1 MSASEKLACMN
12 SEVSGRHTAHLDTF
26 TAERLPPRDS
36 WPDLLSVP
44 GTVYPERINAC
55 HALLDETIARHG
67 ENRTAFI
74 ADDGVYTYG
83 ELLDKVQRVS
93 HVLTDMGMQPGNRVL
108 LRGPN
113 NAWLVISWL
122 AVLRAG
128 GVVVTTIP
136 LLRAGELT
144 PIVEVS
150 EPQFAIV
157 DHRFTLEWDQV
168 SNFTGTTLIFGG
180 DAPDRLNAV
189 AEGARADF
197 EPVSTAATDI
207 ALLAFT
213 SGTTG
218 RPKATMHSHH
228 DVLAIAD
235 TFSAHVVKPTP
246 DDVFAG
252 SPPLAFTFGLGG
264 LVIFPMRVGASSVLL
279 ESGSP
284 PLLLAAIAQ
293 HHITALFTAPTAY
306 RAMLPLLPD
315 HDVSSLRRCISAGET
330 LPEATW
336 QAWFAATGVPLI
348 DGIGAT
354 EMLHI
359 FISAAD
365 EDIVPGSTGKVV
377 PGYEA
382 VVLDENLTPVQSGV
396 PGRLAVR
403 GPTGCRY
410 LADDRQGVYV
420 QGGWNI
426 TGDIYTCD
434 EAGYFR
440 YLARADD
447 MIVSSGYNIAAPEV
461 ENALLTHSAVAEVAV
476 VGEPDVDR
484 GMVVKAFVVLLAGNN
499 GDDAMRT
506 ELQNHV
512 KCVIAPYKYPRQIEF
527 ATELPKTTTGKLQRF
542 RLKGGT

>member
-1 MSASEKLACMN
+1 MN
-12 SEVSGRHTAHLDTF
+12 RQGSKVRATAHIDTF
-26 TAERLPPRDS
+26 TEDRLPPRDS
-36 WPDLLSVP
+36 WPVMLDVP
-44 GTVYPERINAC
+44 GANYPERLNASVE
-55 HALLDETIARHG
+55 LLDATIASHG
-67 ENRTAFI
+67 PERTAFI
-74 ADDGVYTYG
+74 AHDA
-83 ELLDKVQRVS
+83 
-93 HVLTDMGMQPGNRVL
+93 VLTYEQLSAHVHQCANVLIEAGLIPGNRVL

-113 NAWLVISWL
+113 NAWLVIAWL

-136 LLRAGELT
+136 LLRAGELS

-150 EPQFAIV
+150 APQLAIV
-157 DHRFTLEWDQV
+157 DHRFMDEWNLV
-168 SNFTGTTLIFGG
+168 ENFTGETLVYGG
-180 DAPDRLNAV
+180 DSADRLEV
-189 AEGARADF
+189 RAEGASQVC
-197 EPVSTAATDI
+197 EPVLTAAEDV

-218 RPKATMHSHH
+218 KPKATMHTHQ

-235 TFSAHVVKPTP
+235 TFGAHIVKPTA

-279 ESGSP
+279 EAGSP
-284 PLLLAAIAQ
+284 ANVLNAIAE
-293 HHITALFTAPTAY
+293 HGVTCLFTAPTAY
-306 RAMLPLLPD
+306 RAMLPLISEN
-315 HDVSSLRRCISAGET
+315 DVSSLRRCISAGET

-336 QAWFAATGVPLI
+336 HAWRDATGLPLI

-365 EDIVPGSTGKVV
+365 EDIVPGSTGKAV
-377 PGYEA
+377 PGFHA
-382 VVLDENLTPVQSGV
+382 MVVDENLEPVSPGV

-410 LADDRQGVYV
+410 LDDERQSVYV

-426 TGDIYTCD
+426 TGDIYTED
-434 EAGYFR
+434 EQGYFR

-461 ENALLTHSAVAEVAV
+461 ENALLSHPAVAEVAV
-476 VGEPDVDR
+476 VGAPDEDR
-484 GMVVKAFVVLLAGNN
+484 GVVVKAFVVLLAGNN
-499 GDDAMRT
+499 ADEEMRKQ
-506 ELQNHV
+506 LQDHV
-512 KCVIAPYKYPRQIEF
+512 KRVIAPYKYPRQVEF
-527 ATELPKTTTGKLQRF
+527 VAELPKTTTGKLQRH
-542 RLKGGT
+542 RLKENGG

>member
-1 MSASEKLACMN
+1 MSSRDQGDRVAS
-12 SEVSGRHTAHLDTF
+12 AHLDTF
-26 TAERLPPRDS
+26 TADRLPPLDS
-36 WPDLLSVP
+36 WPGMLPVP
-44 GTVYPERINAC
+44 GVEYPAVLNAGE
-55 HALLDETIARHG
+55 ALLDQTIAAHG
-67 ENRTAFI
+67 PERRAFI
-74 ADDGVYTYG
+74 AADAVLSYG
-83 ELLDKVQRVS
+83 ELLEQVQRVAR
-93 HVLTDMGMQPGNRVL
+93 VLTDAGLVPGNRVL

-113 NAWLVISWL
+113 NAWLVIAWL

-136 LLRAGELT
+136 MLRAGELA
-144 PIVEVS
+144 PIVEVAQ
-150 EPQFAIV
+150 PQFAII
-157 DHRFTLEWDQV
+157 DHRFLDEWWQV
-168 SNFTGTTLIFGG
+168 EGFAGTTFVYGG
-180 DAPDRLNAV
+180 DASDRLEVRAQEAAAV
-189 AEGARADF
+189 F
-197 EPVSTAATDI
+197 TPVPTAATDI

-218 RPKATMHSHH
+218 KPKATMHSHR

-235 TFSAHVVKPTP
+235 TFSAHIVKPTP

-279 ESGSP
+279 EAGSP
-284 PLLLAAIAQ
+284 PNLIEAIAE
-293 HHITALFTAPTAY
+293 HRITCLFTAPTAY
-306 RAMLPLLPD
+306 RAMLPLLD
-315 HDVSSLRRCISAGET
+315 EHDVSSLRRCISAGET

-336 QAWFAATGVPLI
+336 QAWFQATGVPLI

-359 FISAAD
+359 FISASD
-365 EDIVPGSTGKVV
+365 EDIVPGSTGRVV

-382 VVLDENLTPVQSGV
+382 RVVDEQLHPVAPGV

-410 LADDRQGVYV
+410 LADDRQSVYV

-426 TGDIYTCD
+426 TGDVYTMD

-461 ENALLTHSAVAEVAV
+461 ENALLTHPAVAEVAV
-476 VGEPDVDR
+476 VGVPDDER

-499 GDDAMRT
+499 GDEVTRT
-506 ELQNHV
+506 DLQNHV
-512 KCVIAPYKYPRQIEF
+512 KSTIAPYKYPRQVEF
-527 ATELPKTTTGKLQRF
+527 VSELPKTTTGKLQRY
-542 RLKGGT
+542 RLKSDQT